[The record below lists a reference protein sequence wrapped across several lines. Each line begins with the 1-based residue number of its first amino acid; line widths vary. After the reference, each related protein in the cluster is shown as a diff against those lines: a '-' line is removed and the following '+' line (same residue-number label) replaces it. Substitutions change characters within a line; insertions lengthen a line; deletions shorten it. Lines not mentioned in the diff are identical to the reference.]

1 MTISGFVAGTLV
13 HTDKGLAPIEQMKV
27 GDMVLSKH
35 ESGDGEQAYKRVT
48 KTFKSRE
55 KPPIVRVHFNR
66 GIAYNTN
73 MNLFCTANH
82 PFWCVVRQQWL
93 PTIKFKGHYHQL
105 LDIKGNAFNV
115 TDDVGY
121 VMATGKA
128 KVGICPATYSD
139 YRRNS
144 GYSMMID
151 FAGNKIR
158 YVGGDAPIWNG
169 ISEYYNIHPEEDI
182 TLLPHYDKK
191 EDFPPYSLSRF
202 YMQAFNERPPI
213 DFIHPDN
220 PNPDLEA
227 VFNDYVYNIEVEG
240 FHTYYVGKAGVLT
253 HDTTNI
259 P

>member
-1 MTISGFVAGTLV
+1 MHADKGFVAGTLV
-13 HTDKGLAPIEQMKV
+13 HTDKGLVPIEQLKV

-35 ESGDGEQAYKRVT
+35 ESGEGEQAYKRVT

-55 KPPIVRVHFNR
+55 KLPIVRVCFNR
-66 GIAYNTN
+66 GYPHNKR

-93 PTIKFKGHYHQL
+93 PAIKFKGYYHEL
-105 LDIKGNAFNV
+105 IDMEGNVIRV

-128 KVGICPATYSD
+128 KIGLCHLSYALH
-139 YRRNS
+139 RRNDNDY
-144 GYSMMID
+144 GMMVD

-158 YVGGDAPIWNG
+158 YVGGDSPIWNS
-169 ISEYYNIHPEEDI
+169 ISHYQWLHPEDDI
-182 TLLPHYDKK
+182 ILLPHYDKK

-202 YMQAFNERPPI
+202 YMQAFRERPPI

-227 VFNDYVYNIEVEG
+227 VFNDYVYNIEVED
-240 FHTYYVGKAGVLT
+240 FHTYYVGKSGILVAAQK
-253 HDTTNI
+253 
-259 P
+259 